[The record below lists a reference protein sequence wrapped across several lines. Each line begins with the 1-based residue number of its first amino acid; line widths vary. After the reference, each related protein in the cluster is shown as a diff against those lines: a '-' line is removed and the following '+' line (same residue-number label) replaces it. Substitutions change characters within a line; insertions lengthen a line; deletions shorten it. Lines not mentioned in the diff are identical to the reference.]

1 VRIARAVAT
10 ALAVAALLWLM
21 LDSGLVTPER
31 APAMTSVSLG
41 GLGVLFGLGGWAMHV
56 GGQPER
62 TPMLAGLGLGL
73 VGYALVR
80 VVAL

>member
-1 VRIARAVAT
+1 VRVARTVGT
-10 ALAVAALLWLM
+10 ALAVAALVWLM

-31 APAMTSVSLG
+31 APAMTSASLG
-41 GLGVLFGLGGWAMHV
+41 GLGLLFALGGWAMHV

-62 TPMLAGLGLGL
+62 TPLLAGIGLGLL
-73 VGYALVR
+73 GYALVR